1 MEGSTQ
7 SPSLSLEFSI
17 RELAEIRLVHV
28 VEVGLQV
35 HKGRWQRIQ
44 SVVGQGYRLC
54 VLHFRKGFEV
64 EAEVALGVVTLGS
77 CYVRLVR
84 DGLARPETDTGVM
97 PAFGDVVVDLPLVL
111 PPAEVAGTLR

>member
-17 RELAEIRLVHV
+17 RELAQIRLVHV
-28 VEVGLQV
+28 IEVGLQV

-54 VLHFRKGFEV
+54 VLHFRESLEV
-64 EAEVALGVVTLGS
+64 EAKVTLGVVALGS
-77 CYVRLVR
+77 CDVRSVR
-84 DGLARPETDTGVM
+84 HGLAGPEAHAGVVS
-97 PAFGDVVVDLPLVL
+97 ALGN
-111 PPAEVAGTLR
+111 